1 MAQQTTGRTASI
13 SSRSSDSRPPP
24 IPLRAQGPR
33 RLRRTGDR
41 SICETDMQRPVSGLS
56 PDTPEYLAS
65 SSSGSSDIQAEKQ
78 IRIDSA
84 NQGREMPVLRNPSHD
99 DAAVEGQSNFTSR
112 REFRD
117 SLLLPN
123 ATPRVEPLLPEKADW
138 NDSSLQRLRSFRF
151 GGRGERT
158 QPMLR
163 SVEADILRQFGSGEA
178 IEANQK
184 MSVTAE
190 MEHDDEPVSPKHV
203 PSLSEWSRGDATSRR
218 RGIFNFREMQRQPQD
233 YPREVLPVPQIVRAE
248 GAGAQHFGLVW
259 SSCDQVE
266 NDEPSRSYNNGK
278 NMFIFGKPAERE
290 SSPKAKRLKRKGTLA
305 NLREGISNMGMPNKL
320 RQLIGRKRSR
330 RESVEDEHEESPNKV
345 PRLHC
350 DTPPCSELPA
360 AVDTEMQQLQQQLE
374 GQRLEEEQLLEQ
386 QQEEAD
392 PVENRLMSDEDNASL
407 YPPTTYSPVRP
418 NPFQHDETLAML
430 EGRQS
435 REPSPAPT
443 WMAAAASLAWVS
455 RWAGRDAD
463 DFRRFVDAAESD
475 NWEMDMS

>member
-1 MAQQTTGRTASI
+1 
-13 SSRSSDSRPPP
+13 
-24 IPLRAQGPR
+24 
-33 RLRRTGDR
+33 
-41 SICETDMQRPVSGLS
+41 MQRPVSGLS
-56 PDTPEYLAS
+56 PDTSEYFAS
-65 SSSGSSDIQAEKQ
+65 GSSGSSDIQAEKQ

-123 ATPRVEPLLPEKADW
+123 DTPRVEPLPPEKADW

-158 QPMLR
+158 QPMPR

-184 MSVTAE
+184 IFVTAE
-190 MEHDDEPVSPKHV
+190 MEHHDEPVSPKHV
-203 PSLSEWSRGDATSRR
+203 PSLPEWSRGDATSRR
-218 RGIFNFREMQRQPQD
+218 RGMFNFREMQRRPQD

-248 GAGAQHFGLVW
+248 GAGAQHFGLV
-259 SSCDQVE
+259 E

-290 SSPKAKRLKRKGTLA
+290 FSPKGKRLKRKGTLA
-305 NLREGISNMGMPNKL
+305 NLRKGISNMGMPKKL

-330 RESVEDEHEESPNKV
+330 RDSVGDEHEESPNKA

-350 DTPPCSELPA
+350 DTSRCSELPA
-360 AVDTEMQQLQQQLE
+360 AVDEEMQQLQQQLE

-386 QQEEAD
+386 QQEEQD
-392 PVENRLMSDEDNASL
+392 PVENRPMSNEDNASL

-430 EGRQS
+430 EGRLV
-435 REPSPAPT
+435 RETSPAPT
-443 WMAAAASLAWVS
+443 WMAAAASLPWVS

-463 DFRRFVDAAESD
+463 DFRRFIDAAESD